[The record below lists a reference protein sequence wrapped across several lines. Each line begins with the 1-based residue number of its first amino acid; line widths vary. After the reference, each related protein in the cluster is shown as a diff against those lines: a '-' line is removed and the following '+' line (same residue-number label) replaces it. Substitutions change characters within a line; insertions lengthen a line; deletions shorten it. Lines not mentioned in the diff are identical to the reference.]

1 MVNVEKFIK
10 RLEQILEYYSLTAS
24 SFADKI
30 NVQRSSLSH
39 LLSGRNK
46 PSLEFIMKIMEE
58 FPDVSLEWIIYGKG
72 EFPKEEKK
80 NLVNP
85 KIESVKLENLKIENK
100 IDLFSEPDSDSN
112 KTFNIEEDILN
123 SATSTPLKNMEI
135 ERIVIF
141 YNNGTFKNYNS

>member
-80 NLVNP
+80 KLVNP

-100 IDLFSEPDSDSN
+100 IDLFSDSDSDSN
-112 KTFNIEEDILN
+112 KTFNIEEGILK

>member
-100 IDLFSEPDSDSN
+100 IDLFS
-112 KTFNIEEDILN
+112 FFIICL
-123 SATSTPLKNMEI
+123 
-135 ERIVIF
+135 
-141 YNNGTFKNYNS
+141 